1 MRSAKYTRVRSPRR
15 GQIIKTQL
23 RKLDNDTVTNIQKV
37 SAKFKAGMKKTED
50 ELYEK
55 IDGVE
60 AHLRGEII
68 LVQKTIARNRS
79 DFDRKYDD
87 LCSTMSA
94 LNEEQIQHNEYFN
107 TLSTLCAYLIE
118 NINMQMES
126 ETADLL
132 DKRMM

>member
-37 SAKFKAGMKKTED
+37 GGKFKAGMKKTED